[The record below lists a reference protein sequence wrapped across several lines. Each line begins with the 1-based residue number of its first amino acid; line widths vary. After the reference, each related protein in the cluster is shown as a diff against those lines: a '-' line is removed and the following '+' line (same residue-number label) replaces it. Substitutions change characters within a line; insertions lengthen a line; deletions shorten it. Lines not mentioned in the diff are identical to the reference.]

1 MRRRAAMFQRERT
14 RPPGKLSYANKG
26 GRAARPL
33 SRILSVAARGFTLIE
48 MLVVLMIIGV
58 TLAMVSV
65 NFTPDNRQVL
75 ENEAQRLA
83 LLFEQARDEA
93 VTSARTIA
101 WSGDSAGYQFWRR
114 NAELKWATVVDEQI
128 FRARGLQ
135 KPVRLADLRVNESK
149 VGPNERLIFSPSGFN
164 APFALALAAGSE
176 RLTITGDAGGRIR
189 IAPDAATVKN

>member
-1 MRRRAAMFQRERT
+1 
-14 RPPGKLSYANKG
+14 
-26 GRAARPL
+26 
-33 SRILSVAARGFTLIE
+33 
-48 MLVVLMIIGV
+48 MLVVLMVIGV

-65 NFTPDNRQVL
+65 NFIPDNRQVL

-93 VTSARTIA
+93 VTSARAIA
-101 WSGDSAGYQFWRR
+101 WSGDSAGYRFSRR
-114 NAELKWATVVDEQI
+114 NAELKWVTIVDEQM
-128 FRARGLQ
+128 FRPRELPG
-135 KPVRLADLRVNESK
+135 PVKLADLRVNESK

-189 IAPDAATVKN
+189 IALGRATVKN